1 MYSYC
6 MFVMADTLKKIPQ
19 PSTDEKKPE
28 HHNSEQIARKALQN
42 GMKSMSRKLSKD
54 GFQVK
59 K

>member
-1 MYSYC
+1 